1 VPPDLLPLYN
11 ANPVTWLLEG
21 FRWSLLGTPAPPLW
35 QWVAAPVVSLAV
47 AGAGMVVFQRYERT
61 FADLI

>member
-1 VPPDLLPLYN
+1 MPDDLLPLYN

-21 FRWSLLGTPAPPLW
+21 FRCSLLGTPCSPLW
-35 QWVAAPVVSLAV
+35 QWMAAPVVCLAV